1 MPPGRTAVH
10 RTTLEGAI
18 HLMVHSPHRY
28 MGQGLSVVT
37 SALYL
42 VSASYFD
49 GLGKVCVVASEC
61 VCWGRG
67 GFSFSLTEK
76 LLGKKTPKSSWN
88 AAGGFGVGRE
98 ETRQQREASRRL
110 ERLQRS
116 GGAERVMLGLLSHRM
131 ENKLF

>member
-1 MPPGRTAVH
+1 MCVLGARWVFLLSH
-10 RTTLEGAI
+10 REI
-18 HLMVHSPHRY
+18 IR
-28 MGQGLSVVT
+28 
-37 SALYL
+37 
-42 VSASYFD
+42 
-49 GLGKVCVVASEC
+49 
-61 VCWGRG
+61 
-67 GFSFSLTEK
+67 
-76 LLGKKTPKSSWN
+76 KKTPKSSWN

>member
-1 MPPGRTAVH
+1 MPPGRMAVH

-49 GLGKVCVVASEC
+49 GLGKVCMVASEC

-76 LLGKKTPKSSWN
+76 LLGKNPKKAPGMQLVGLEWGERRRDSRGRHPEGWR
-88 AAGGFGVGRE
+88 GFRDQEELRE
-98 ETRQQREASRRL
+98 
-110 ERLQRS
+110 
-116 GGAERVMLGLLSHRM
+116 
-131 ENKLF
+131 